1 MAAWMLHGGC
11 VGEETGARHLVFF
24 RVKWLQP
31 AMEGSSC
38 VTRVWAV
45 RFGVFLLPRCNGG
58 LKLLW
63 MRLCVRSYRVFWN
76 LWLLI
81 AVEWLHDC
89 CHVLLPCAWID
100 AGLPRGAAKRIVM
113 AAWMLH
119 GVCFGEEAGAR
130 NHVCFRVK
138 WLQAAAEGISCVRR
152 SRSVG
157 FDVFPRIF
165 VWGSCFWLGT
175 PALPPSSSSA
185 SARLLTH
192 NLSTHNLCTHN
203 LLTHNLST
211 TCSHTQLVHTH
222 NLFTHAKTSSHTT
235 CSHTTCPH
243 THNLSTHDL
252 LTHNLLTHNF
262 LTHNLLTHNLLT
274 HNLSTHDLPTHNLS
288 THDLFTHDLLTH
300 TTCPWQA
307 RRLVTSTFT
316 LRGRRGAWRHGLSLC
331 VAGMALGD
339 IDLHFVWQAWC
350 LWHWA
355 GSGGA
360 LGRRGRCGCL
370 RGMRGTWRHRPSFC
384 VASVALGDIDLH
396 FAWQAW
402 HLATLPRLFAWQAW
416 HLATSTFTL
425 RGRRGTWRHGPALC
439 VAGVALM
446 ALGWLWRRAWF
457 PVDAVVAAVVGVAGE
472 ALGNIDFHFAWQA
485 RHLVTSTFTLRGR
498 RGAWRHGLSLCVA
511 GVALGDIDLHFAWHA

>member
-157 FDVFPRIF
+157 FDVFPHIF

-274 HNLSTHDLPTHNLS
+274 HNHTRLAHTQPVHTRLVHTRLTHTHNLS
-288 THDLFTHDLLTH
+288 
-300 TTCPWQA
+300 
-307 RRLVTSTFT
+307 
-316 LRGRRGAWRHGLSLC
+316 
-331 VAGMALGD
+331 VAGA
-339 IDLHFVWQAWC
+339 
-350 LWHWA
+350 
-355 GSGGA
+355 
-360 LGRRGRCGCL
+360 
-370 RGMRGTWRHRPSFC
+370 
-384 VASVALGDIDLH
+384 ALGDIDLH

-402 HLATLPRLFAWQAW
+402 RLATWTFTLRGRHGTRRHRPPLCVAGVALGDMDFHFAWQAW
-416 HLATSTFTL
+416 HLGTSICTL
-425 RGRRGTWRHGPALC
+425 RGMRGTWRHRP
-439 VAGVALM
+439 
-446 ALGWLWRRAWF
+446 
-457 PVDAVVAAVVGVAGE
+457 
-472 ALGNIDFHFAWQA
+472 
-485 RHLVTSTFTLRGR
+485 
-498 RGAWRHGLSLCVA
+498 SLCVA
-511 GVALGDIDLHFAWHA
+511 GVALGDIGRHFACRCSTWRHRPSLCVVGVALGDIDLHMAWHL

>member
-1 MAAWMLHGGC
+1 MGVVLGRK
-11 VGEETGARHLVFF
+11 TGARHLVFF

-157 FDVFPRIF
+157 FDVFPHIF

-243 THNLSTHDL
+243 THTTCPHTTYSHTTCSH
-252 LTHNLLTHNF
+252 TTPSSHTTYSH
-262 LTHNLLTHNLLT
+262 TTY
-274 HNLSTHDLPTHNLS
+274 S
-288 THDLFTHDLLTH
+288 H
-300 TTCPWQA
+300 TTCPHTTCPHTTCPHTTCSHTTYSHTQ
-307 RRLVTSTFT
+307 LV
-316 LRGRRGAWRHGLSLC
+316 RGRRGAW
-331 VAGMALGD
+331 
-339 IDLHFVWQAWC
+339 
-350 LWHWA
+350 
-355 GSGGA
+355 
-360 LGRRGRCGCL
+360 
-370 RGMRGTWRHRPSFC
+370 
-384 VASVALGDIDLH
+384 
-396 FAWQAW
+396 
-402 HLATLPRLFAWQAW
+402 
-416 HLATSTFTL
+416 
-425 RGRRGTWRHGPALC
+425 
-439 VAGVALM
+439 
-446 ALGWLWRRAWF
+446 
-457 PVDAVVAAVVGVAGE
+457 
-472 ALGNIDFHFAWQA
+472 
-485 RHLVTSTFTLRGR
+485 
-498 RGAWRHGLSLCVA
+498 
-511 GVALGDIDLHFAWHA
+511 